1 MISSLALSHST
12 IFDFTQTLTT
22 LNLWNNGIGD
32 QGAKYLSNALK
43 QNTVGQNLILL
54 SLSDPTIFDFI
65 QTLTKLDL
73 ARNQIK
79 DQGAQYLSEALLNN
93 KVR

>member
-22 LNLWNNGIGD
+22 LNLWDNGIGD

-54 SLSDPTIFDFI
+54 SHPTIFDFI

-93 KVR
+93 TVR